1 MEISE
6 VIRRISRYQAN
17 VENLQLEKTR
27 LLNEIDALDQEAL
40 KIKEYKWQA
49 QNRFKCRVDNII
61 YIRNQRGKAE
71 ERFATRVAK
80 VRSLDSYKSRGI
92 RGISEKLGA
101 INSLNASSSYVFKA
115 MIMIET
121 MIANIDRGIREREYR
136 INEID
141 CELGNYSEKI
151 EKLKIRKR
159 RLERE

>member
-27 LLNEIDALDQEAL
+27 LINEIDDLD
-40 KIKEYKWQA
+40 
-49 QNRFKCRVDNII
+49 NSRI

>member
-27 LLNEIDALDQEAL
+27 LLNEIDDLD
-40 KIKEYKWQA
+40 
-49 QNRFKCRVDNII
+49 NSRI

-101 INSLNASSSYVFKA
+101 MNSLNASSSYVFQ
-115 MIMIET
+115 
-121 MIANIDRGIREREYR
+121 
-136 INEID
+136 
-141 CELGNYSEKI
+141 EL
-151 EKLKIRKR
+151 
-159 RLERE
+159 

>member
-1 MEISE
+1 MDN
-6 VIRRISRYQAN
+6 SR
-17 VENLQLEKTR
+17 
-27 LLNEIDALDQEAL
+27 
-40 KIKEYKWQA
+40 
-49 QNRFKCRVDNII
+49 I

-101 INSLNASSSYVFKA
+101 INSLNASSSYVFQA